1 MNAPAGTT
9 KLNAVT
15 TQIQYFVVALA
26 PGMVVNA
33 HATRPT
39 VDAYSRWTLK

>member
-1 MNAPAGTT
+1 MNAPTGSA

-26 PGMVVNA
+26 PGMVVST
-33 HATRPT
+33 HAASPT
-39 VDAYSRWTLK
+39 VDAYSKWTLK